1 MKNKN
6 LLLITRYTIMVKIAY
21 RKNLPSPNL
30 QKQMEDTT
38 G

>member
-6 LLLITRYTIMVKIAY
+6 LLLITSYTIMVKIVY
-21 RKNLPSPNL
+21 RKNLLLPNL